1 MRKVNLSQV
10 PVEENPPSPA
20 GRFQSCSQNMS
31 QALGHIKDSDS
42 KQNSHPF
49 DLELCR
55 VPVGLSPCPYH
66 AHSGQSELYLILS
79 GSGKFRTPQGL
90 TELTSGDAVFCAP
103 GEPHQIINDG
113 IEELVFYIIADNPV
127 GETCYYLDS
136 DKWGLPSN
144 LNGPVFE
151 PIADTNFGVQV
162 QSVAQKAEKEHT
174 HEPKKELGPNWTGAN
189 GRGCLPS
196 LRPEHSPEIETRAVS
211 LAGVGGAL
219 RRALPGEPGSG

>member
-1 MRKVNLSQV
+1 VTSDGKRNIAKLVVLKEQNTMRKVNLSQV

-20 GRFQSCSQNMS
+20 GRFRSFSQNIS

-49 DLELCR
+49 DLELCH
-55 VPVGLSPCPYH
+55 VPAGVSASPYH

-79 GSGKFRTPQGL
+79 GSGKFRTPRGL

-127 GETCYYLDS
+127 GETCYYPDS

-144 LNGPVFE
+144 LNGPVLKGKAVDYFE
-151 PIADTNFGVQV
+151 
-162 QSVAQKAEKEHT
+162 
-174 HEPKKELGPNWTGAN
+174 
-189 GRGCLPS
+189 
-196 LRPEHSPEIETRAVS
+196 
-211 LAGVGGAL
+211 
-219 RRALPGEPGSG
+219 GEE